1 MNRPPFRGG
10 RIVPSRFAKFGILAV
25 GIGLLVAGIWYWSS
39 RCRAMSQSTSMEHT
53 QSSTAQQQYTNRLI
67 HEKSPYLLLHAH
79 NPVDWFPWG
88 EEAFEK
94 ARREQKPIFLSVG
107 YSTCHWC
114 HVMERE
120 SFSDSGIAEI
130 MNRHFV
136 SIKVD
141 REERP
146 DVDRIYMTF
155 VQATT
160 GHGGWP
166 MSVFLTPD
174 LKPFL
179 GGTYFPP
186 EDRGGQAGFRTILL
200 RVAQAWEKDR
210 EQINSSADQ
219 VTQALQGLTRSEKGS
234 GASPGEAVLDRTFE
248 RFESSYD
255 RIEGGFGTAPKFPRP
270 VVFNFLLRYY
280 ARTGQKPA
288 LEMTLHTLRA
298 MAGGGIHDHLG
309 GGFHR
314 YATHRA
320 WHVPHFEKML
330 YDQAQLAISYVEA
343 YQITHELSFARTA
356 REILDYVLRDM
367 RSPEGGFF
375 SAEDADSLIEHGKPE
390 HGEGAFYVW
399 KAAETRESLD
409 EPAAAV
415 FEFYYGVQPSG
426 NVPRNSDPFGEL
438 EGKNILIVRHSVE
451 ETAERFAKPAAEI
464 ETILASARR
473 KLSDARARRPRPPLD
488 DKILTAWNGLM
499 ISALSQAAQVFDEPR
514 YLAAAQSAA
523 GFVKA
528 KLYDPRE
535 GKLRRRFRDGE
546 VDIDGFLDD
555 YAFFIQGLLDLYE
568 SSFDV
573 QWLAWAMQLQER
585 QDKFFWGEDAGAYFS
600 TTGADPSILI
610 RMRDDYD
617 GAEPSANSV
626 AAMNLLR
633 LSQMTSRSPWR
644 KHADRLFTAF
654 GERLQSNPETMPQLV
669 AALDFSLAKPKQIV
683 IAGDPG
689 APDTRALL
697 RLVHGRFLPNK
708 IVFLADGAKGQ
719 EQLAEW
725 LPFLQGV
732 VRLQGRATAYVCEDY
747 VCKLPTSDPEVVAR
761 LLEGKS

>member
-1 MNRPPFRGG
+1 VPR
-10 RIVPSRFAKFGILAV
+10 RIAKFGILAV
-25 GIGLLVAGIWYWSS
+25 GTGLLLSGVWYRSS
-39 RCRAMSQSTSMEHT
+39 RSPAMSPSKSMEHT
-53 QSSTAQQQYTNRLI
+53 QSSGTQQQHTNRLI

-88 EEAFEK
+88 EEAFET

-120 SFSDSGIAEI
+120 SFSDGGIAEI
-130 MNRHFV
+130 MNQHFV

-186 EDRGGQAGFRTILL
+186 EDRPGQAGFRTILL
-200 RVAQAWEKDR
+200 RVAQAWDKDR
-210 EQINSSADQ
+210 EQINSSASQ
-219 VTQALQGLTRSEKGS
+219 VTQALQDLVHAEKGS
-234 GASPGEAVLDRTFE
+234 SGKLGEAVLDRTFE
-248 RFESSYD
+248 RFETMYD
-255 RIEGGFGTAPKFPRP
+255 RIEGGFGSAPKFPRP
-270 VVFNFLLRYY
+270 VVFNFLLRQH
-280 ARTGQKPA
+280 ARTGQRPA

-298 MAGGGIHDHLG
+298 MARGGIHDHLG

-314 YATHRA
+314 YSTDRA

-330 YDQAQLAISYVEA
+330 YDQAQLAVSYVEA
-343 YQITHELSFARTA
+343 YQITHDTVFAQTA
-356 REILDYVLRDM
+356 RDILDYVLRDM
-367 RSPEGGFF
+367 RSSEGGLF
-375 SAEDADSLIEHGKPE
+375 SAEDADSLIEPGMPE

-399 KAAETRESLD
+399 RADEIRGAVG

-415 FEFYYGVQPSG
+415 FGFHYGVEPSG
-426 NVPRNSDPFGEL
+426 NVLRGSDPFGEF

-451 ETAERFAKPAAEI
+451 ETAKHFAKPETEI
-464 ETILASARR
+464 ESILADAHQKLLAAR
-473 KLSDARARRPRPPLD
+473 SRRPRPPLD
-488 DKILTAWNGLM
+488 DKILTSWNGLI
-499 ISALSQAAQVFDEPR
+499 ISALSQAAAVLDEPR

-523 GFVKA
+523 GFIKA
-528 KLYDPRE
+528 KLFDPKE
-535 GKLRRRFRDGE
+535 GKLLRRYRAGE
-546 VDIDGFLDD
+546 ADIDGFLDD
-555 YAFFIQGLLDLYE
+555 YAFLIQGLLDLHE

-573 QWLAWAMQLQER
+573 RWLAWAVELLER
-585 QDKFFWGEDAGAYFS
+585 QDKLFWGEDAGAYFS
-600 TTGADPSILI
+600 TTGDDPSILI
-610 RMRDDYD
+610 RMHDDYD

-633 LSQMTSRSPWR
+633 LSQMTDRSVWKER
-644 KHADRLFTAF
+644 AVRMFATFGKRL
-654 GERLQSNPETMPQLV
+654 ESNPEALPQLV
-669 AALDFSLAKPKQIV
+669 AALDFSLARPRQIV
-683 IAGDPG
+683 IAGEPG

-697 RLVHGRFLPNK
+697 RLVGERFLPNK
-708 IVFLADGAKGQ
+708 IVFLADGGAGQ
-719 EQLAEW
+719 EQLAQW

-732 VRLQGRATAYVCEDY
+732 TRLEGRATAYICEDY
-747 VCKLPTSDPEVVAR
+747 VCKLPTTDPKIVAR
-761 LLEGKS
+761 LLEGRP

>member
-1 MNRPPFRGG
+1 
-10 RIVPSRFAKFGILAV
+10 
-25 GIGLLVAGIWYWSS
+25 
-39 RCRAMSQSTSMEHT
+39 MEHT
-53 QSSTAQQQYTNRLI
+53 QNSAAQQQYTNRLI

-130 MNRHFV
+130 MNRLFV
-136 SIKVD
+136 CIKVD

-166 MSVFLTPD
+166 MSVFLTPS

-186 EDRGGQAGFRTILL
+186 EDRGGQTGFRTILL
-200 RVAQAWEKDR
+200 RVGQAWDKDR
-210 EQINSSADQ
+210 EQINSSANQ
-219 VTQALQGLTRSEKGS
+219 VTQALQDLVHAEKGS
-234 GASPGEAVLDRTFE
+234 GGNLGETVLDRTYE
-248 RFESSYD
+248 RFQSTYD

-270 VVFNFLLRYY
+270 VIFNYLLRQS
-280 ARTGQKPA
+280 ARTGQRPA
-288 LEMTLHTLRA
+288 LEMTLHSLRA
-298 MAGGGIHDHLG
+298 MARGGIHDHLG

-314 YATHRA
+314 YATDRA

-330 YDQAQLAISYVEA
+330 YDQAQLAVSYVEA
-343 YQITHELSFARTA
+343 YQITHEAPYAETA
-356 REILDYVLRDM
+356 RDILDYVLRDM
-367 RSPEGGFF
+367 RSPEGGFS
-375 SAEDADSLIEHGKPE
+375 SAEDADSEIEAGKPE

-399 KAAETRESLD
+399 RAEEIRSNLD
-409 EPAAAV
+409 EPTAAV
-415 FEFYYGVQPSG
+415 FEFYYGVEPSG
-426 NVPRNSDPFGEL
+426 NVPRNADPFGEF
-438 EGKNILIVRHSVE
+438 EGKNILIVRHTVE
-451 ETAERFAKPAAEI
+451 ETAEHFAKPTSEM
-464 ETILASARR
+464 EVILAEARR
-473 KLSDARARRPRPPLD
+473 KLSDARSHRPRPPLD

-499 ISALSQAAQVFDEPR
+499 ISALSQAGQVLDEPR
-514 YLAAAQSAA
+514 YLAPAESAA
-523 GFVKA
+523 GFVRA
-528 KLYDPRE
+528 NLYDPKQ
-535 GKLRRRFRDGE
+535 GKLRRRFRGGE
-546 VDIDGFLDD
+546 ADIDGFLDD

-573 QWLAWAMQLQER
+573 QWLAWAVELQER
-585 QDKFFWGEDAGAYFS
+585 QDKFFWGEDSGAYFS

-633 LSQMTSRSPWR
+633 LDQMTGRPLWR
-644 KHADRLFTAF
+644 KRADRVFAAF
-654 GERLQSNPETMPQLV
+654 GERLRSNPEAMPQLV

-697 RLVHGRFLPNK
+697 RLVRERFLPNK
-708 IVFLADGAKGQ
+708 VVFLADGGERQ
-719 EQLAEW
+719 ERLAQW

-732 VRLQGRATAYVCEDY
+732 TRLKGRATAYICEDY
-747 VCKLPTSDPEVVAR
+747 VCNLPTSDPKVVAR
-761 LLEGKS
+761 LLDEKS